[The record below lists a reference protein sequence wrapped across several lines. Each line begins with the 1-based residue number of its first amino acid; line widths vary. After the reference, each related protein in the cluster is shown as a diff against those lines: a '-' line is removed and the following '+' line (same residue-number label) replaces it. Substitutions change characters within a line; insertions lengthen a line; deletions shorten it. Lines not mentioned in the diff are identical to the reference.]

1 MLLTAICEDGYKV
14 ASIEKIS
21 LKPSAPTQSL
31 EADPHAHRVL
41 LDSLPTLYHDHMS
54 EGVNY
59 LLVVTTSGV
68 GIEEVICRAS
78 ERERDDLM
86 AEANTLNALA
96 AVEHDSYS
104 IIKIVLF
111 R

>member
-14 ASIEKIS
+14 ASIQNVA
-21 LKPSAPTQSL
+21 LKPSAPTQDIVPHPYAHQVMLRSL
-31 EADPHAHRVL
+31 TTDYS
-41 LDSLPTLYHDHMS
+41 DTLS

-59 LLVVTTSGV
+59 LLVVTTSGA
-68 GIEEVICRAS
+68 GIEEVVCCAS

-96 AVEHDSYS
+96 AEEHHSYA
-104 IIKIVLF
+104 ILKIVLF